1 MESVVKFKTH
11 RSDYDIRESMQEA
24 ITVGDL
30 LVTLMCYPSDAK
42 VVFDNDNG
50 YTFGAI
56 TGSSLKLNWVETREE
71 EKAREEQEQRD
82 ADLEEMAL
90 AIRFI
95 KKRVNANGGELI
107 LSMDGIVLDTCC
119 DEQDGN
125 LMVTELT
132 TKIDGKLYGNT
143 NWGLID
149 LEANITDL
157 DDWYTLEDIV
167 GDLYTNPQ
175 HKKTK

>member
-1 MESVVKFKTH
+1 MDSVVKFKTH
-11 RSDYDIRESMQEA
+11 RSDYDIRESMNEA
-24 ITVGDL
+24 ITVEDL
-30 LVTLMCYPSDAK
+30 IAILECYPGTAK

-71 EKAREEQEQRD
+71 EKAREEQEERD
-82 ADLEEMAL
+82 ADLEEMER

-119 DEQDGN
+119 DEQDDN

-132 TKIDGKLYGNT
+132 TKLGGYLYGNT
-143 NWGLID
+143 NWGLIN

-167 GDLYTNPQ
+167 GNLD
-175 HKKTK
+175 